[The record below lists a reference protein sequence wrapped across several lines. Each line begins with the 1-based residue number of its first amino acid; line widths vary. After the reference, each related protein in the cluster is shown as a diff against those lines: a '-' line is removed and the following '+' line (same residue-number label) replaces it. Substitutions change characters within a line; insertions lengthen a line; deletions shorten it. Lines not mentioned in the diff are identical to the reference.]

1 MKSKTP
7 RIFLDVTKAQGKP
20 SGIYVRN
27 DLREIVERVEKE
39 GKERVVGVVFDE
51 TYNLELLT
59 EEISDPKIIKHPASS
74 AH

>member
-1 MKSKTP
+1 MKAGPT
-7 RIFLDVTKAQGKP
+7 RVFLDITKTEGRP

-39 GKERVVGVVFDE
+39 GKERVIGVVFDE

-59 EEISDPKIIKHPASS
+59 EEISDPKIIKHPASKK
-74 AH
+74 